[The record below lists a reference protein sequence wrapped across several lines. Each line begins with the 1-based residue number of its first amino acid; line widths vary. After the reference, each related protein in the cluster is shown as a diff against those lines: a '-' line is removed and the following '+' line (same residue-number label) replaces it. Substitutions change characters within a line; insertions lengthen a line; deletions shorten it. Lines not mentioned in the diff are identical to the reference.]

1 MKIKLN
7 EGTEVYVEAF
17 HCTPT
22 LAGVIAYSPSE
33 STNQNLINHLHYPTH
48 WGKRV
53 CVMKKSDMYISNN
66 ILKPMINSVWLTS
79 KPIGNNDN
87 ESYGSDLVVMFFSEE
102 NDEMTIRQI
111 IADGVGDLDWKKYA
125 QNYQL

>member
-22 LAGVIAYSPSE
+22 FAGVIAYSPSE
-33 STNQNLINHLHYPTH
+33 STNQNLVNHLKYPTN

-53 CVMKKSDMYISNN
+53 CVMKK
-66 ILKPMINSVWLTS
+66 
-79 KPIGNNDN
+79 
-87 ESYGSDLVVMFFSEE
+87 
-102 NDEMTIRQI
+102 
-111 IADGVGDLDWKKYA
+111 
-125 QNYQL
+125 